1 MTEEVMWHELGKDEA
16 IKKLNSSGQGISSYE
31 ADLRLKKYG
40 SNQIREIHKIK
51 PLVIFLKQFNSL
63 LVYILILASV
73 ISAMLSNVID
83 AVVIAVIIILNS
95 TIGFAQEYKAERTI
109 EKLKEMLVPYAKVI
123 REDRLEKVI
132 ASEIVPGDIIVFSEG
147 DKIMA
152 DARLVHEVDLE
163 VNEAVLTGESMPED
177 KSTSVLALDTP
188 LTNMTNMV
196 YMGTTVV
203 KGSGKAVV
211 VSTGMSTEFGKIA
224 GLVQKV
230 EDQKTPLQKKLDLF
244 SKQLGIVIIILS
256 AIITLIGIAYGLD
269 KIKMFLLGVSLAVS
283 AIPEGLPAVIAV
295 TLAVIVQKMS
305 KANVLIR
312 KLPAAETLGRT
323 TVICTDKTGTLTEE
337 KMAVVRLYS
346 GNKLIKIDREN
357 TKNLNEKIKEFSDL
371 KMLLKIGVLCSNIK
385 DGITKEYETKK
396 EREILIGDPTEKA
409 FIEIAR
415 SAGLIKEDIEE
426 KEDIVR
432 EFSFTSSRKMMSIV
446 RESINSKGNKEKI
459 SYAKGAPEVIMERC
473 SKEIVN
479 GKIIELNDDRK
490 KVLMKAYHNMASDAL
505 RVLAFA
511 YKEISIVTQNMAENN
526 LIFAGFQGMLDP
538 PRKEIKEAIKKCKD
552 AGIRV
557 IMITGDS
564 AITAKAISSEI
575 GLEGDVISD
584 FEIEK
589 LSDEELT
596 KDLAEISIFARISP
610 KSKLRI
616 VELLKKKGEIVAVT
630 GDGIND
636 VLALKKA
643 DIGIAM
649 GIRGTD
655 AARDTSDMILVDDN
669 FASIVNAV
677 HEGRH
682 AYDNIQKFTK
692 FLLSVNFSEIGLIL
706 FSIIM
711 NLPLPLLPLQI
722 LWINLVT
729 DSFPALALGVEPS
742 DKDIMKRKSK
752 PKDGILKGAVPFI
765 IIGGVFALFSKI
777 LMFLLSYDNMSIEKT
792 RTMVLTTVVMFEMFF
807 VFSCKSD
814 KSILKKNLFN
824 NKWLIYSVLFV
835 ILLQIIV
842 IYTPLRIAFSLVP
855 LTLTDW
861 IKAVAI
867 GSIGFICFESYKII
881 KDIKK
886 TGAETLIF
894 KALRNVFIS
903 DIRKK

>member
-1 MTEEVMWHELGKDEA
+1 MNEEVMWHGLGKNEA
-16 IKKLNSSGQGISSYE
+16 IKKLDSNEQGISSYE

-40 SNQIREIHKIK
+40 YNQIKEIHKIK

-63 LVYILILASV
+63 LVYILILAAV
-73 ISAMLSNVID
+73 ISVMLSNVID
-83 AVVIAVIIILNS
+83 AVVISVIIILNS
-95 TIGFAQEYKAERTI
+95 TIGFMQEYKAERII
-109 EKLKEMLVPYAKVI
+109 ERLKETLVPYAKVL
-123 REDRLEKVI
+123 REGRLEKVI
-132 ASEIVPGDIIVFSEG
+132 ASEIVPGDVIVFSEG

-152 DARLVHEVDLE
+152 DARLIHEVDLE
-163 VNEAVLTGESMPED
+163 VNEAVLTGESLPES
-177 KSTSVLALDTP
+177 KSISVLALDTP
-188 LTNMTNMV
+188 LTSKTNMV
-196 YMGTTVV
+196 YTGTTVV

-244 SKQLGIVIIILS
+244 SKQLGIIIIILS
-256 AIITLIGIAYGLD
+256 AIITLTGIAYGLD

-283 AIPEGLPAVIAV
+283 AIPEGLPAVIAI
-295 TLAVIVQKMS
+295 TLAIIVQKMS
-305 KANVLIR
+305 KANALIR

-337 KMAVVRLYS
+337 KMAVIKLYS
-346 GNKLIKIDREN
+346 GNKLVNIDR
-357 TKNLNEKIKEFSDL
+357 KNPEKLNEKIKKFNDL
-371 KMLLKIGVLCSNIK
+371 KMLLKIGVLCNNIK
-385 DGITKEYETKK
+385 NGSTKDYGTKK
-396 EREILIGDPTEKA
+396 EREIFIGDPTEKA
-409 FIEIAR
+409 FIEIAY
-415 SAGLIKEDIEE
+415 SAGLIKEYLEE
-426 KEDIVR
+426 KENIVK

-446 RESINSKGNKEKI
+446 RESVNSKGNKENI
-459 SYAKGAPEVIMERC
+459 SYAKGAPEIIMERC
-473 SKEIVN
+473 SKELVN

-511 YKEISIVTQNMAENN
+511 YKKVSIVTQNIAENN
-526 LIFAGFQGMLDP
+526 LIFVGFQGMLDP
-538 PRKEIKEAIKKCKD
+538 PRKEIEEAIKKCQN

-575 GLEGDVISD
+575 GLEGRVISD

-596 KDLAEISIFARISP
+596 KDLAEVSIFARISP
-610 KSKLRI
+610 ESKLRI
-616 VELLKKKGEIVAVT
+616 VELLKKKGEVVAVT

-669 FASIVNAV
+669 FASIINAV

-682 AYDNIQKFTK
+682 SYDNIQKFTK

-711 NLPLPLLPLQI
+711 NFPLPLLPLQI

-729 DSFPALALGVEPS
+729 DSFPALALGVEHTDP
-742 DKDIMKRKSK
+742 DIMKRKSK
-752 PKDGILKGAVPFI
+752 PKDGILRGSILFI
-765 IIGGVFALFSKI
+765 IAGGIFALLSKI

-792 RTMVLTTVVMFEMFF
+792 RTMVLTTIVMFEMFF
-807 VFSCKSD
+807 VFSCKSN
-814 KSILKKNLFN
+814 KSILKKSLFD

-842 IYTPLRIAFSLVP
+842 IYTPLSIAFSLVP
-855 LTLTDW
+855 LTLMDW
-861 IKAVAI
+861 MKTAAI

-881 KDIKK
+881 RDIKQK
-886 TGAETLIF
+886 
-894 KALRNVFIS
+894 
-903 DIRKK
+903 